1 MGKVVGIDLGTTK
14 SVVAVMEGGEPTVIT
29 TTEGTRALPSVVAIS
44 KTGERLVGQIAK
56 RQAIVNAENTIY
68 SIKRFMGRKWG
79 EPAGRELPVEEDAR
93 RKTYKVTRGANNE
106 VRVLMGGKEYS
117 PPEISAMI
125 LQKLKTDAEAY
136 LGEKVTDAVITVP
149 AYFNDAQRQA
159 TKDAGAIAGLNVIR
173 IINEPTAASLA
184 YRLGKE
190 KEEEIV
196 AVYDLG
202 GGTFDV
208 SILEIAGL
216 EEEGKT
222 QVQHKVIATNGDT
235 HLGGDDFDQRVMD
248 WLSDE
253 FKKDQGIDLRQDK
266 MALQRLKEASEKAKI
281 ELSTVQQSDINL
293 PFITADASGPKHL
306 NITLTRARLEQL
318 VMDLVEKT
326 LGPCRQAAQDAG
338 KTTAQ
343 IDEVILVGGQTRMPL
358 VQQKVKQFFGKEPN
372 KGVNPDEVVAV
383 GAAIQ
388 AGVLKGEVKDVLLL
402 DVTPLTLGI
411 ETVGAVAT
419 PLIPRNTTIPTSK
432 SQIFSTAADSQP
444 SVEIHVLQGERP
456 MAPDNR
462 TLGRF
467 ILDGI
472 LPAPRGM
479 PQIEVTFDIDANGIL
494 SVRAV
499 DKGTGKEQKI
509 TITVSS
515 GLSKDEVERMR
526 RDAESH
532 AAEDTKRR
540 EEAETRNTADTLAYT
555 AEKTLRDYKDKI
567 PSNLNQEIEDKVKA
581 VRSALQGTDTNAI
594 RRAVQE
600 LNESM
605 QKVGPAVY
613 GQQPPP
619 PGGQPPPGD
628 QPPPGKE
635 GGEGTVEGEFREV

>member
-1 MGKVVGIDLGTTK
+1 MGRAVGIDLGTTF
-14 SVVAVMEGGEPTVIT
+14 SEIAVMEGGEPKVIPSA
-29 TTEGTRALPSVVAIS
+29 EGGNLFPSVVAIS
-44 KTGERLVGQIAK
+44 KNGERLVGQLAR
-56 RQAIVNAENTIY
+56 RQAIVNPENTIY

-79 EPAGRELPVEEDAR
+79 EPPGRELPVEEDAR
-93 RKTYKVTRGANNE
+93 RKTYKVTRGAGNE

-125 LQKLKTDAEAY
+125 LQKLKADAEAY

-184 YRLGKE
+184 YGLDKK
-190 KEEEIV
+190 KEETI

-202 GGTFDV
+202 GGTFDI
-208 SILEIAGL
+208 SILEIG
-216 EEEGKT
+216 EGT
-222 QVQHKVIATNGDT
+222 FQVKSTSGDT

-266 MALQRLKEASEKAKI
+266 MALQRLKEAAEKAKI

-515 GLSKDEVERMR
+515 GLSKEEVERMR

-540 EEAETRNTADTLAYT
+540 EEAEARNTADTLAYT